1 VNGDGVAP
9 RHEVFRH
16 RRRCRTVGVRAD
28 EEERVMGF
36 ELPTINQPVTV
47 RDIRG
52 VGGLCVPARLTELV
66 GEIGSFDEARDR
78 FACAAVRFAKRS
90 RRGVELSR
98 AQGWLVV

>member
-1 VNGDGVAP
+1 MATVSRRDTKCSAVDVAVEP
-9 RHEVFRH
+9 SA
-16 RRRCRTVGVRAD
+16 CAPTN
-28 EEERVMGF
+28 EERVMGF

-52 VGGLCVPARLTELV
+52 AGGLCVPARLTELV